1 MDYYLLKYKQSTIAV
16 ACGYIVTKFFGLNGS
31 NLILE
36 NASPEVKS
44 IEVKECAKYL
54 CYFMENL
61 VNSSLVAAKDKYMSD
76 KYLKVAELI
85 EEN

>member
-44 IEVKECAKYL
+44 IEVKECARYL
-54 CYFMENL
+54 CYFMKNL
-61 VNSSLVAAKDKYMSD
+61 VNSKEYIKKRDKLARKFYSKINMVA
-76 KYLKVAELI
+76 LH
-85 EEN
+85 